1 MTDAQTELE
10 IADFIAERARRNPQV
25 QHAIH
30 EVQMFDGLTDQPGW
44 KRLYDKITNDKDT
57 FLSSLAKRLIRGG
70 KTTDEEIAFMRGFYS
85 GATWVVSYPL
95 EAEKSLETAARIAWL
110 LAQEEVQNLSEEDS
124 LNA

>member
-1 MTDAQTELE
+1 MTDAQTELD
-10 IADFIAERARRNPQV
+10 IADFIAERARRNPKV

-70 KTTDEEIAFMRGFYS
+70 KTTAEEIAFMRGFYS

-110 LAQEEVQNLSEEDS
+110 LAQEEVQKLSEEDS